1 MFFYLNFYVKVVA
14 LDTLF
19 LLTTSKVFILPV
31 INAISFRRMF
41 PTVRCSFGGL
51 NKFIGTQTLFAIL
64 LDIIPYDN
72 RRYRYAYHRSSWL
85 VAGKADPTPP
95 HRYFVHQDGPFT
107 VDQLNSSN
115 HLVSFDK
122 VKLTNNELDATGQVI

>member
-1 MFFYLNFYVKVVA
+1 MFASLNYSGYLCTYIHYIFY
-14 LDTLF
+14 
-19 LLTTSKVFILPV
+19 
-31 INAISFRRMF
+31 RRMF

-51 NKFIGTQTLFAIL
+51 DPFAASQCLFAIL
-64 LDIIPYDN
+64 LDIVPCDN

-85 VAGKADPTPP
+85 VAGKADPTPT
-95 HRYFVHQDGPFT
+95 HRYFIHQDGPFT

-122 VKLTNNELDATGQVI
+122 VKLTNNELDATGQVN